1 MIADLILKVI
11 SSNYKCKWS
20 FSNLVSM
27 VRLHMMTYMNL
38 KAFIAAAEKSLLEK
52 FNQCNAKDS
61 QPLLFPT

>member
-38 KAFIAAAEKSLLEK
+38 KAFITAAEKSLLDR
-52 FNQCNAKDS
+52 FNQYKAKDS
-61 QPLLFPT
+61 PLLLFAT